1 MVSLLLVFDRKVECG
16 WGRRRVDF
24 LRKALSGGGLEE
36 EAPQRVTQEP
46 MGKNLDYLTC
56 RQGRCFLRETVS
68 AYESTPSTYAVS
80 KLFCLRRLYS
90 E

>member
-1 MVSLLLVFDRKVECG
+1 VVSLLLVFDRKVECG

-46 MGKNLDYLTC
+46 TGKNLD
-56 RQGRCFLRETVS
+56 
-68 AYESTPSTYAVS
+68 
-80 KLFCLRRLYS
+80 
-90 E
+90 